1 MSGKKGPVPKA
12 NAILDERRSTGRK
25 MRIRVHG
32 AGFVDATDAQIDPF
46 QKMYYDLTE
55 EFCWGTVWARD
66 GLPIQ
71 ERSMLAMSI
80 TATKGQQPA
89 VAQHVATAL
98 RAGWSRE
105 QIGEILLHVYCY
117 AGCYAALGAFRTAS
131 EVFKTRDA
139 SPEAPPPQNIEP
151 RGPEEIPLGS
161 SELSR
166 SVSALA
172 ARGARIRGELFGEDG
187 GGFGAASADDD
198 LMTMFM
204 EAADEFGFGSVWA
217 RPVLTPRHRMILSL
231 AITATL
237 NQPDAVHQYV
247 LGCRRCGLATREI
260 GEVLLQVFVYAGMHA
275 SMTAFQIARDAL
287 GENLGDD
294 TSAVSQ

>member
-1 MSGKKGPVPKA
+1 MSVKKSPVPKA
-12 NAILDERRSTGRK
+12 NAILDERRATGRE

-46 QKMYYDLTE
+46 LKMYYDLTE

-66 GLPIQ
+66 GLPIK

-139 SPEAPPPQNIEP
+139 GPDAAPQIVEP

-161 SELSR
+161 SEVSD

-172 ARGARIRGELFGEDG
+172 ARGTRIRRELFGEDG
-187 GGFGAASADDD
+187 GGFPRAGTDDD

-217 RPVLTPRHRMILSL
+217 RPMLTPRHRMMLSL

-237 NQPDAVHQYV
+237 NQDDAVRQYV
-247 LGCRRCGLATREI
+247 LGCRRCGLGTPEV

-275 SMTAFQIARDAL
+275 SMTAFRIARESL
-287 GENLGDD
+287 GEGAEDD
-294 TSAVSQ
+294 TSAVGQ